1 MKKFKILKG
10 YNNKPFSLTF
20 GSNVN
25 STTGGSAGHSTTIPN
40 GEILIYD
47 STANDGK
54 VWFIYKNKRG
64 YTQSGDLKNLLK
76 ANIIEP
82 VNENI
87 QKLRNIIREEI
98 AKVLKEESEF
108 EAFYNH
114 KKITL
119 TAKDLWDAKQKAIKQ
134 FNVPKSKQGLVA
146 VQSLKSKAQQ
156 DFRLESAP
164 PQQHPKENSIW
175 INNKTKQRW
184 QFGMKRGQKYWLY
197 RVEGPGTDVVKID
210 QFKKDYIPESI
221 NEYDNSIYFKPK
233 NLKKTGWI
241 VINARKNDGRPL
253 YDLYD
258 TDDSKWQATHRM
270 GTAKYPESSSMFYTI
285 PIKIEGNKFKILSE
299 NEKWSRPYSYEKIEI
314 KGKDY

>member
-1 MKKFKILKG
+1 MKKSELRQIIKEEMVKILK
-10 YNNKPFSLTF
+10 
-20 GSNVN
+20 
-25 STTGGSAGHSTTIPN
+25 
-40 GEILIYD
+40 
-47 STANDGK
+47 
-54 VWFIYKNKRG
+54 
-64 YTQSGDLKNLLK
+64 
-76 ANIIEP
+76 
-82 VNENI
+82 
-87 QKLRNIIREEI
+87 EET
-98 AKVLKEESEF
+98 EF

-164 PQQHPKENSIW
+164 PQQHPKDGSIW
-175 INNKTKQRW
+175 TNNKTKQKW

-197 RVEGPGTDVVKID
+197 RVEGPGTDVVTID

-221 NEYDNSIYFKPK
+221 NEETDNSIYFKPK
-233 NLKKTGWI
+233 NLKKIGWI

-258 TDDSKWQATHRM
+258 TDDPKWQATHRM
-270 GTAKYPESSSMFYTI
+270 GTSKYPESSSMFYTI

-299 NEKWSRPYSYEKIEI
+299 NEKWSRPYSYEKIE
-314 KGKDY
+314 KN